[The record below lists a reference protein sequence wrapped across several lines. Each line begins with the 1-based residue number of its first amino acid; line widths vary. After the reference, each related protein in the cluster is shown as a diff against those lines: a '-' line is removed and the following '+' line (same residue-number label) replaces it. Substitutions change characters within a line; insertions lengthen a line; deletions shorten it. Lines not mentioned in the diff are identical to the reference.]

1 MTMEILQNRYEL
13 RDLIDSEY
21 SRSNNSEVS
30 NYKGFD
36 TLHHQEVLIK
46 KLALPEKSNARELAI
61 RIWEREIR
69 IARKLRGLSGGK
81 MFLELIDAFLDE
93 NSDSLYIIS
102 RNYGKTM
109 EEWVLSNDLPW
120 FFTND
125 QIEGRREVWNLF
137 LALLDGVDI
146 LHNVKLL
153 HRNINPGSIYYSE
166 DSDDKKFVLGGITW
180 SLYLYNLNFLPNDYR
195 VSQKEISLFTPPENI
210 FEESVSDVP
219 NIFGGDIFSIGM
231 LLCFIFNIN
240 FPEHSPSNESE
251 WTALYKENL
260 RFIEESKTLTSEE
273 SALILKCISM
283 EPNQRQRTI
292 SELKQDVRYIIERFS
307 SKNIIIEQKPL
318 VYWYNKRDSILLE
331 KLASRGY
338 NFDEVYLNPDK
349 WLTDDFKNS
358 LVYSTGIEKYPLVII
373 NKNDLI
379 LNLRANLDNDTGKIH
394 RDVLSMHFMNTRE
407 QNIVL
412 RRLKNKSP
420 IAILKEGLNYI
431 QFKFEKD
438 PWSPWIRLWDSAQR
452 DITQKVTGRNEKED
466 FIASLEV
473 MNRAEINLAGKDIV
487 DYHRVIRTSR
497 DPENVREKAIIS
509 LIPKEDYI
517 PYGRGLFRL
526 NDAQLQDA
534 LINIDLKSDK
544 KEKQEKDVKKRQEIL
559 DKITKYKIEN
569 GGEIELSESNIA
581 SSGWDHSS
589 TWFIKNIDKKTMRLI
604 LERPIKNKNK
614 PPFKY
619 GKIRPFEMN
628 ISLKLYRRK
637 AMAIEYLRN
646 NDLLVSSLLNPRYNT
661 FYLGLD
667 YQTNNSTLRN
677 ILNTIPMFLVQGP
690 PGTGKTWVASE
701 IVSMILEKDPRSR
714 ILISCKDHHPLNHL
728 LEDVIEKIPDNITSP
743 IIIRTMSPEKEK
755 GYETSDMIL
764 EYRDNNQTK
773 RILGECLE
781 LNKNNSQLPE
791 KIGKEFLEEIKE
803 NTLNPS
809 VRWTEEISK
818 IANIVFSTSTSSRL
832 EWMGKEAAP
841 YDWVILEEAAK
852 SYPAELLLPMNM
864 GQRWLLIGD
873 QKQLPP
879 YKYKEMAIEIAD
891 ILDEEQKKESR
902 DLDDAADFR
911 TYCLDNIKLF
921 ENIYD
926 DFAGVN
932 VNFSDVDYHPCTQLN
947 EQRRLPP
954 LISDMIS
961 SIFYETEFIKK
972 KESPIKGDPFTKP
985 GFLEED
991 EIIWID
997 TPYAS
1002 RSYLE
1007 KKDSSRSKYNEG
1019 EIQLILKL
1027 LRKIKINKQF
1037 ISKKTDLDIVF
1048 LTPYNAQTNRLSKA
1062 LSSSS
1067 LGNFDSRYLST
1078 KCHNIDAYQG
1088 KQADVVIISLVRN
1101 NDKSNL
1107 RGALGFLVE
1116 EPRLNVLFSRV
1127 KKRMIIIGCSTQFT
1141 RLKANRE
1148 CRAINEVFEFVKQKG
1163 RYIKSGALE
1172 GLL

>member
-1 MTMEILQNRYEL
+1 MEILQNRYEL

-46 KLALPEKSNARELAI
+46 KLTLPEKSNARELAI

-69 IARKLRGLSGGK
+69 IARKLRGISGGK

-109 EEWVLSNDLPW
+109 EEWVLGDDLPW
-120 FFTND
+120 FFSND

-195 VSQKEISLFTPPENI
+195 VSHKEISLFTPPENI
-210 FEESVSDVP
+210 FEESISDIP

-240 FPEHSPSNESE
+240 FPEHSPFNESE
-251 WTALYKENL
+251 WTVQYKENL
-260 RFIEESKTLTSEE
+260 RYIKESKTLTSEE

-331 KLASRGY
+331 RLASRGY
-338 NFDEVYLNPDK
+338 NFDEIYLNPDK

-358 LVYSTGIEKYPLVII
+358 LVYSTGIEEYPLVII

-379 LNLRANLDNDTGKIH
+379 LSLRANLDNDTGKTH
-394 RDVLSMHFMNTRE
+394 RDVLSMHFMNTRV
-407 QNIVL
+407 QNVVL
-412 RRLKNKSP
+412 RRLKDKSP
-420 IAILKEGLNYI
+420 IAILKEGLKYI
-431 QFKFEKD
+431 QFKFEED
-438 PWSPWIRLWDSAQR
+438 PWSPWIRLWDIAKS
-452 DITQKVTGRNEKED
+452 DLTQKVTGRSEKEN
-466 FIASLEV
+466 FITSLEIL
-473 MNRAEINLAGKDIV
+473 NRAEINLAGKDIV
-487 DYHRVIRTSR
+487 DYHKVVRTSR
-497 DPENVREKAIIS
+497 DPGNDREKAIIS
-509 LIPKEDYI
+509 LIPKENYI

-526 NDAQLQDA
+526 NDLQLQDT
-534 LINIDLKSDK
+534 LINMDLKSEMK
-544 KEKQEKDVKKRQEIL
+544 VNQNKDVKKRQQIL

-589 TWFIKNIDKKTMRLI
+589 TWFIKNIDKKAMRLI

-614 PPFKY
+614 PPY
-619 GKIRPFEMN
+619 IHGKIRPFEMN

-667 YQTNNSTLRN
+667 YQTDNLTLKN

-701 IVSMILEKDPRSR
+701 IVSMILRKDPRSR

-728 LEDVIEKIPDNITSP
+728 LEDVIEKIPENIITP
-743 IIIRTMSPEKEK
+743 IIIRAMSIEREK
-755 GYETSDMIL
+755 GYDASDIIL
-764 EYRDNNQTK
+764 EFRDSNQTK
-773 RILGECLE
+773 RILGDCLE
-781 LNKNNSQLPE
+781 LNRSNNLLPDN
-791 KIGKEFLEEIKE
+791 IRKEFLEEIKE
-803 NTLNPS
+803 NASNPS
-809 VRWTEEISK
+809 VRWTDEISK
-818 IANIVFSTSTSSRL
+818 VANIVFSTSTSSKL
-832 EWMGKEAAP
+832 EWLGRTAAP

-852 SYPAELLLPMNM
+852 SYPAELLIPMNM

-879 YKYKEMAIEIAD
+879 YKYKHMAHEIAD
-891 ILDEEQKKESR
+891 ILDEDQKKEER
-902 DLDDAADFR
+902 EINDAADFR
-911 TYCLDNIKLF
+911 TYCLKNIKLF
-921 ENIYD
+921 ENIYE

-932 VNFSDVDYHPCTQLN
+932 VNFSDVDYNPCTQLN

-961 SIFYETEFIKK
+961 SIFYETNFINIKK
-972 KESPIKGDPFTKP
+972 SPIKGDPFTHP
-985 GFLEED
+985 EFLEDNEL
-991 EIIWID
+991 IWID

-1002 RSYLE
+1002 RSFLE
-1007 KKDSSRSKYNEG
+1007 KKDSSRSIYNEG

-1037 ISKKTDLDIVF
+1037 IQKKKNLDIVF
-1048 LTPYNAQTNRLSKA
+1048 LTPYNAQTNRLSKS

-1067 LGNFDSRYLST
+1067 LGGFDSRYLST
-1078 KCHNIDAYQG
+1078 RCHNIDAYQG

-1101 NDKSNL
+1101 NTKSNL
-1107 RGALGFLVE
+1107 KGALGFLVE

-1127 KKRMIIIGCSTQFT
+1127 KKRMIIIGCSKQFT
-1141 RLKANRE
+1141 RLKANQD
-1148 CRAINEVFEFVKQKG
+1148 CSAINEVFEYVKQNG
-1163 RYIKSGALE
+1163 RYIKENELG